1 MRYLIICII
10 IFSSCTKRE
19 KKDYIVTDK
28 YCSEDNLTFEI
39 DYEDRIFKYYKESGN
54 LSVIVYL
61 DTIPKMKSVHTYNK
75 EGILI
80 KKFRSIV
87 ESYKPIGHYYEYYEN
102 GMPKTYLYFQKKK
115 SKISYASLHL
125 HFTSSGT
132 IDTIAGNYVIDR
144 KYNSSNFEWQ
154 LFFPPI
160 PQLKADISID
170 EFDSTGK
177 MLIATSELKDVSNFI
192 IYKAKAKL
200 NMIKVKCN
208 FRSSYDNR
216 NIEETHWYSF
226 NTDYLNNSNKK

>member
-10 IFSSCTKRE
+10 LLSSCTKRE
-19 KKDYIVTDK
+19 KKDYIVTDE
-28 YCSEDNLTFEI
+28 YCVENNLTFEI

-54 LSVIVYL
+54 LSLIVFL
-61 DTIPKMKSVHTYNK
+61 DTTPKIKSVHTYNK

-80 KKFRSIV
+80 KKFSSLV
-87 ESYKPIGHYYEYYEN
+87 ESYKTIGHYYEYYEN
-102 GMPKTYLYFQKKK
+102 GMPKTYLYFQKNK
-115 SKISYASLHL
+115 SKILYVSLHL

-132 IDTIAGNYVIDR
+132 IDTIVGDFVIDR

-177 MLIATSELKDVSNFI
+177 ILIATSELKDVSNFL

-200 NMIKVKCN
+200 NMIKVKFN
-208 FRSSYDNR
+208 FKSSYDNR
-216 NIEETHWYSF
+216 NIEQTRLFSF
-226 NTDYLNNSNKK
+226 DTDYLKNSNKE